1 MNSKILKAEVSE
13 LAVLYCPV
21 LPSQQL
27 IVILSGTVLMGAV
40 TNNETDQLKARLHPA
55 WLVAAVTFLVLLT
68 SAAFRSS
75 VGVLVIPFEV
85 EFDWPRSSTSLAVA
99 LNLTL
104 YGLAAPFATTLMEH
118 LGVRNVIA
126 SALGLIAVGTAL
138 TTLMT
143 EPWHLIILWG
153 VFVGLGVGATALVF
167 GSLIVTRWFTRH
179 QGLMLGVMGA
189 AWATGQLIFLPIV
202 AHSVNISGWRTA
214 SLTIAGASLC
224 LIPIVCLVLRDRPS
238 DIGRLPYGADLNQPL
253 NPEQNVYS
261 GILEAAASSVK
272 ILREVSASKSFWILA
287 GTFFVC
293 GWTTNGII
301 STHFIPAGQDEGLPA
316 TAAASLLAVVGVFD
330 LLGTIGSGWLTDRFD
345 PRKLLSIYYGVR
357 GFALVAMP
365 MVLGPSVEPPMLIVM
380 MLFGLD
386 WVATVPPT
394 AVLSTRIFGEK
405 AGVVVFAWVF
415 AFHMIGAAVAA
426 LLSGVIRDISGDY
439 FIAWLLAGSLALMA
453 AIAPL
458 ALPRHFAEQARAR
471 LQ

>member
-1 MNSKILKAEVSE
+1 M
-13 LAVLYCPV
+13 
-21 LPSQQL
+21 LPSQPL
-27 IVILSGTVLMGAV
+27 LVSLSCIVFTGALP
-40 TNNETDQLKARLHPA
+40 NNGVDQLKTRFHPA

-85 EFDWPRSSTSLAVA
+85 EFDWPRSTTSLAVA

-118 LGVRNVIA
+118 MGVRNVIA
-126 SALGLIAVGTAL
+126 SALGLIAFGTAL

-167 GSLIVTRWFTRH
+167 GSLVVTRWFTRH

-189 AWATGQLIFLPIV
+189 AWATGQLIFLPVI
-202 AHSVNISGWRTA
+202 AHSVNVSGWRTA
-214 SLTIAGASLC
+214 SLSVAGASLC

-238 DIGRLPYGADLNQPL
+238 DIGQLPYGADLDQPL
-253 NPEQNVYS
+253 TPEHNLHG
-261 GILEAAASSVK
+261 GILKAAANSLE
-272 ILREVSASKSFWILA
+272 ILREVIASKSFWILA

-301 STHFIPAGQDEGLPA
+301 STHFIPAAQDEGLPA

-330 LLGTIGSGWLTDRFD
+330 LIGTIGSGWLTDRYD
-345 PRKLLSIYYGVR
+345 PRKLLCIYYGLR
-357 GFALVAMP
+357 GLALVAMP
-365 MVLGPSVEPPMLIVM
+365 MILGPSVEPSMLVVM

-439 FIAWLLAGSLALMA
+439 LIAWLIAGCLALMA

-458 ALPRHFAEQARAR
+458 ALPRHFAEQAKAR
-471 LQ
+471 LP